1 MSESRQHRALLK
13 HPLISS
19 FLWMKWQRI
28 RSYYY
33 FLLAAYTIFVLLLSG
48 LVLLEYGGCSII
60 DSLSGINH
68 TSSSEKG
75 TKVASSDCVRM
86 NIDTTVLRLFLGI
99 FLIGLATV
107 EFVQMAVSI
116 KRYVASPENLIQLI
130 ILGITTA
137 LVLRGDQEEGWQE

>member
-13 HPLISS
+13 HPLIAS

-33 FLLAAYTIFVLLLSG
+33 FLLAAYAIFVLLLSG

-60 DSLSGINH
+60 ASLTGNH
-68 TSSSEKG
+68 TTSSEG
-75 TKVASSDCVRM
+75 GAKVASSDCVRT
-86 NIDTTVLRLFLGI
+86 NIDTTVIRVFLGI
-99 FLIGLATV
+99 FLVGLATV

-116 KRYVASPENLIQLI
+116 KRYIA
-130 ILGITTA
+130 
-137 LVLRGDQEEGWQE
+137 

>member
-13 HPLISS
+13 HPLIAS

-60 DSLSGINH
+60 ASLTN
-68 TSSSEKG
+68 TDG
-75 TKVASSDCVRM
+75 TEASSSDCVRT
-86 NIDTTVLRLFLGI
+86 NIDTTVIRVFLGI

-116 KRYVASPENLIQLI
+116 KRYDV
-130 ILGITTA
+130 
-137 LVLRGDQEEGWQE
+137 